1 MLLST
6 RAQQQQQKQ
15 YIYFLNAN
23 ANANA
28 RKHWGILVFSLKLE
42 SSSVTKTHSGEASE
56 IPPRLIN
63 VKATVLIFCLS
74 LIMLSYIALTFLFL
88 FK

>member
-1 MLLST
+1 LLLST
-6 RAQQQQQKQ
+6 RAQQQQQQQ
-15 YIYFLNAN
+15 YIYFLNT
-23 ANANA
+23 NANA

-42 SSSVTKTHSGEASE
+42 SSSVTKAHSGEASE

-74 LIMLSYIALTFLFL
+74 LIMLSYIALTFLLL
-88 FK
+88 FNQ